1 MIPFDWPAFLWRMV
15 GMCVTVGSVI
25 GLSYCKGHKDGF
37 NELRADWDAQ
47 QLTQQREYIT
57 KLRDQGEQ
65 IQMLQQRDH
74 ERQETYESRLR
85 TVSAQRDAARASLRN
100 RPERAAVPG
109 SCGPA
114 EAAAGTAGSIVYR
127 ADAEVLISIAARADE
142 LRAALERCQ
151 GGDVAL
157 EGTRMDH

>member
-1 MIPFDWPAFLWRMV
+1 MIPMTWIAGGVAIAFAA
-15 GMCVTVGSVI
+15 
-25 GLSYCKGHKDGF
+25 GLAGGYVKGHHDGDAS
-37 NELRADWDAQ
+37 LRADWDAQ
-47 QLTQQREYIT
+47 QIRKRDEYIT

-85 TVSAQRDAARASLRN
+85 TVSAQRDAARASMRD
-100 RPERAAVPG
+100 RPEHPVSG

-114 EAAAGTAGSIVYR
+114 EAAAGTAGSVVYR
-127 ADAEVLISIAARADE
+127 ADAEVLIGIAARADE